1 MSGGRPLL
9 RGLALLNDLAVIRA
23 LHGEAPVQ
31 RFVERLTPVQR
42 AEYDAGFLPG
52 RWYDEELQARLIAAL
67 VEQVDDA
74 GVVRIGV
81 AIVKYHVSRTQ
92 RFLAR
97 IAGPRRLMQRS
108 SGLWSYWRDMGRLV
122 VEGLDD
128 TSARVAVLDHPVMA
142 SPGYALLYGAAS
154 AYAVYLSGVRS
165 VRVRVDVEQPSRIVA
180 QVHWAPHAES
190 GAGFHSIDAAVATLP
205 DVLG

>member
-1 MSGGRPLL
+1 MSEARPLV
-9 RGLALLNDLAVIRA
+9 RGLALVNDLAVVRA
-23 LHGEAPVQ
+23 LHGEEPVR
-31 RFVERLTPVQR
+31 RFLERLTPAQR
-42 AEYDAGFLPG
+42 AAYDAGFLPG
-52 RWYDEELQARLIAAL
+52 RWYDEDIQARLVAVL
-67 VEQVDDA
+67 HEQLDDA
-74 GVVRIGV
+74 GIVRIGV
-81 AIVKYHVSRTQ
+81 AIVKYHVNRTQ

-97 IAGPRRLMQRS
+97 IAGPKRLLQRS

-122 VEGLDD
+122 VESLDG

-142 SPGYALLYGAAS
+142 APGYALLYGAAS